1 MITSQG
7 NSKQVYK
14 IEIVNHFYMISM
26 KSLPSKPGRWHS
38 TSIQGTRRN
47 TSECRGLRRP
57 EMYRDFKVVE
67 EPRIFAIGCIGALL
81 VSCTTIS
88 TSALA
93 EEPEIIPGLD
103 QPTTELVDQGSSIEQ
118 ELDPNRSP
126 DMRAE
131 QDVVVKGEQKST
143 KRKGRIRELEEI
155 KAELAKKELE
165 LLSKENALLEKEQ
178 NMLVL
183 RQELEIERNIRALI
197 TKEKEQA
204 EEEAAL
210 AMGLC
215 TGSTMLP

>member
-1 MITSQG
+1 
-7 NSKQVYK
+7 
-14 IEIVNHFYMISM
+14 
-26 KSLPSKPGRWHS
+26 
-38 TSIQGTRRN
+38 
-47 TSECRGLRRP
+47 
-57 EMYRDFKVVE
+57 
-67 EPRIFAIGCIGALL
+67 
-81 VSCTTIS
+81 
-88 TSALA
+88 
-93 EEPEIIPGLD
+93 
-103 QPTTELVDQGSSIEQ
+103 
-118 ELDPNRSP
+118 
-126 DMRAE
+126 MRAV
-131 QDVVVKGEQKST
+131 QDSKGEQKST

-197 TKEKEQA
+197 TKQKEQA

>member
-1 MITSQG
+1 M
-7 NSKQVYK
+7 
-14 IEIVNHFYMISM
+14 
-26 KSLPSKPGRWHS
+26 
-38 TSIQGTRRN
+38 
-47 TSECRGLRRP
+47 
-57 EMYRDFKVVE
+57 
-67 EPRIFAIGCIGALL
+67 FAVSCIGALI
-81 VSCTTIS
+81 VSNAIS
-88 TSALA
+88 GSAVA
-93 EEPEIIPGLD
+93 EEIEILPGLD
-103 QPTTELVDQGSSIEQ
+103 QPTTELVDQSTSSER
-118 ELDPNRSP
+118 ESNLNPSP
-126 DMRAE
+126 DMRAV
-131 QDVVVKGEQKST
+131 QDSKGEQKST

-197 TKEKEQA
+197 TKQKEQA

>member
-1 MITSQG
+1 
-7 NSKQVYK
+7 
-14 IEIVNHFYMISM
+14 M
-26 KSLPSKPGRWHS
+26 KSAVNLSTVGRASWSHSKTR
-38 TSIQGTRRN
+38 TQGTRGSDHQDRILK
-47 TSECRGLRRP
+47 CKQFH
-57 EMYRDFKVVE
+57 RDLNDVE
-67 EPRIFAIGCIGALL
+67 DIQTFVIGCMGALV
-81 VSCTTIS
+81 VSNMIAG
-88 TSALA
+88 SALA
-93 EEPEIIPGLD
+93 EETETIGGLD
-103 QPTTELVDQGSSIEQ
+103 RAPTENLDQEAPTSNDQAFIVDMNASPDAKV
-118 ELDPNRSP
+118 ELD
-126 DMRAE
+126 AG
-131 QDVVVKGEQKST
+131 VKSDQKSN

-178 NMLVL
+178 SMLVL

>member
-1 MITSQG
+1 MRTSVLSSKSEKWYSKSCTQG
-7 NSKQVYK
+7 
-14 IEIVNHFYMISM
+14 I
-26 KSLPSKPGRWHS
+26 
-38 TSIQGTRRN
+38 RRYQFE
-47 TSECRGLRRP
+47 SRSLRRP
-57 EMYRDFKVVE
+57 IIYLDSSFVCEA
-67 EPRIFAIGCIGALL
+67 RIFAVSCIGALI
-81 VSCTTIS
+81 VSNTIS
-88 TSALA
+88 GSATA
-93 EEPEIIPGLD
+93 EEIEIIPGLD
-103 QPTTELVDQGSSIEQ
+103 QPVVELLDQDTNNEGGLNLNPS
-118 ELDPNRSP
+118 LDL
-126 DMRAE
+126 RAG
-131 QDVVVKGEQKST
+131 QDPKGEQKST

-155 KAELAKKELE
+155 KAELARKELE